1 MTCTLFGHQRCLHDK
16 KYANVSILVVRE
28 INNKND
34 VTISNKES
42 LLNLYGVD
50 RYS

>member
-16 KYANVSILVVRE
+16 NYANVSILVVHE
-28 INNKND
+28 MNKKNN

-42 LLNLYGVD
+42 LLNLNGVD
-50 RYS
+50 HYS